1 MSRARWSA
9 GVAAAGVLVAALL
22 PIAAALDAREITQAR
37 ILAASL
43 TVIACAA
50 VALARPRRAGIA
62 AAIAALTGASGIAL
76 LLTSA
81 DANTHC
87 LATFDGRGVVVGREY
102 TAAGAEYVGSH
113 PGLSASDLLLDA
125 GGAADRIWT
134 AASIARCR
142 FWLTWAGLLT
152 VPLFA
157 ACLAVLTASSA
168 TRLVLSGARA
178 PAPRPRDGDI
188 QPAYD
193 AFLSYRHGDPDG
205 RYAADLLEALE
216 SRGLRVA
223 IDARDFRGNEHVVS
237 EMERCIRQSRL
248 VLCVVT
254 ARYVG
259 SGYCS
264 EEAIISKTLDLTEQ
278 RKRLVPLFYERVPLP
293 AWLDGLV
300 GVDCTASASV
310 DPIDSLVGL
319 LKA

>member
-1 MSRARWSA
+1 MSRARSSA

-22 PIAAALDAREITQAR
+22 PIAGALDAREIMQAR
-37 ILAASL
+37 VLAASL
-43 TVIACAA
+43 TVIACSAA
-50 VALARPRRAGIA
+50 ALARPRRAGT
-62 AAIAALTGASGIAL
+62 AAIAALTGAVGIAL

-81 DANTHC
+81 DANTRC
-87 LATFDGRGVVVGREY
+87 LASFDGRGVVIGREY
-102 TAAGAEYVGSH
+102 TAAGVDYVRNH

-125 GGAADRIWT
+125 GGAPDRIWT

-157 ACLAVLTASSA
+157 ACLALLTASGTA
-168 TRLVLSGARA
+168 RLVLPGAPA
-178 PAPRPRDGDI
+178 PAPRPGEGDI

-193 AFLSYRHGDPDG
+193 AFLSYRHGDPDR

-264 EEAIISKTLDLTEQ
+264 EEAIISKTLDLTER

-293 AWLDGLV
+293 VWLDGLV

-310 DPIDSLVGL
+310 DPIESLVGL
-319 LKA
+319 LKT

>member
-1 MSRARWSA
+1 MSRAWWSA
-9 GVAAAGVLVAALL
+9 SIAAAGVLLAALL
-22 PIAAALDAREITQAR
+22 PLAGALDARDVVEAR
-37 ILAASL
+37 ILAAAL
-43 TVIACAA
+43 TVIGCAA
-50 VALARPRRAGIA
+50 AAALATPRRTT
-62 AAIAALTGASGIAL
+62 AAIAAIAGAAGIAL

-81 DANTHC
+81 DANARC
-87 LATFDGRGVVVGREY
+87 LASFDGHSVVIGREH
-102 TAAGAEYVGSH
+102 TAAAAEYLENH

-142 FWLTWAGLLT
+142 FWLNWAGLLT

-157 ACLAVLTASSA
+157 ACLASLAASR
-168 TRLVLSGARA
+168 TGRLVLPGAPARA
-178 PAPRPRDGDI
+178 PAGADI

-193 AFLSYRHGDPDG
+193 AFVSYRHGDPD
-205 RYAADLLEALE
+205 RTYAADLVDALE

-223 IDARDFRGNEHVVS
+223 IDARDFRGNEHIVS

-248 VLCVVT
+248 VLCVIT
-254 ARYVG
+254 ARYVD

-264 EEAIISKTLDLTEQ
+264 EEAIISKTLDLTE
-278 RKRLVPLFYERVPLP
+278 RRRRLVPLFYERVPLP

-310 DPIDSLVGL
+310 DPIESLVGL
-319 LKA
+319 LKT

>member
-22 PIAAALDAREITQAR
+22 PIAGALDAREIMQGR
-37 ILAASL
+37 ILAGSL

-50 VALARPRRAGIA
+50 AALVRPRRSGIA
-62 AAIAALTGASGIAL
+62 AAIAALTGALGVAL
-76 LLTSA
+76 LLMSA
-81 DANTHC
+81 DANVRC
-87 LATFDGRGVVVGREY
+87 LASFDGRAVVIGREY
-102 TAAGAEYVGSH
+102 TAAAADYVRSH

-142 FWLTWAGLLT
+142 FWLIWAGLLT

-157 ACLAVLTASSA
+157 SCLAVLTASGA
-168 TRLVLSGARA
+168 ARLVLPGA
-178 PAPRPRDGDI
+178 PAPAPPPRGGDL

-193 AFLSYRHGDPDG
+193 AFLSYRHGDPDR

-216 SRGLRVA
+216 ARGLRVA

-254 ARYVG
+254 ARYVD

-264 EEAIISKTLDLTEQ
+264 EEAIISKTLDLTER

-293 AWLDGLV
+293 VWLDGLV

-310 DPIDSLVGL
+310 DPIESLVGL
-319 LKA
+319 LNT